1 MMRISLSALTLLGL
15 LSSAQAQLLDEQQ
28 LRLLMEQAQGI
39 EACMTR
45 LDPAAMAE
53 VRRRG
58 EQVSAEIQSLC
69 AAGKRDEAQARAVA
83 FGQEMAASPA
93 MNGLEDCGGPLAAL
107 VPGAIAGMNGDSSDS
122 VQVCDMQQ

>member
-1 MMRISLSALTLLGL
+1 MSTNVVEHPHPPFTRNPPMMRISLSALTLLGL

-58 EQVSAEIQSLC
+58 E
-69 AAGKRDEAQARAVA
+69 RAQA
-83 FGQEMAASPA
+83 
-93 MNGLEDCGGPLAAL
+93 GPD
-107 VPGAIAGMNGDSSDS
+107 VVGVGTH
-122 VQVCDMQQ
+122 Q

>member
-1 MMRISLSALTLLGL
+1 MMRIRLSALALLGCV
-15 LSSAQAQLLDEQQ
+15 SDAQAQLLDEQQ

-45 LDPAAMAE
+45 LDPAAMAA

-69 AAGKRDEAQARAVA
+69 AAGKR
-83 FGQEMAASPA
+83 
-93 MNGLEDCGGPLAAL
+93 
-107 VPGAIAGMNGDSSDS
+107 
-122 VQVCDMQQ
+122 